1 MTPWYLSTQ
10 VRNFLVPVRFDQP
23 RIERERLKLMAT
35 QPRAG
40 TQSGANVR
48 GAAGV
53 ISDVRDSAAGV
64 ISDVRD
70 QGKEAVEAVA
80 EVRDNMATA
89 IDRSLKDR
97 PYTTLALA
105 VGLGFALGALWAR

>member
-1 MTPWYLSTQ
+1 
-10 VRNFLVPVRFDQP
+10 LVPTRFD
-23 RIERERLKLMAT
+23 RRGSDAKGLKIMAT
-35 QPRAG
+35 QSRAT

-48 GAAGV
+48 GAVG
-53 ISDVRDSAAGV
+53 GV

-80 EVRDNMATA
+80 EVRDNLATA

>member
-1 MTPWYLSTQ
+1 
-10 VRNFLVPVRFDQP
+10 
-23 RIERERLKLMAT
+23 MAT
-35 QPRAG
+35 ATR
-40 TQSGANVR
+40 ANVR
-48 GAAGV
+48 GAVG
-53 ISDVRDSAAGV
+53 GV

-80 EVRDNMATA
+80 DVRDNMATA

-105 VGLGFALGALWAR
+105 VGFGFLLGALWAR

>member
-1 MTPWYLSTQ
+1 
-10 VRNFLVPVRFDQP
+10 
-23 RIERERLKLMAT
+23 MAT
-35 QPRAG
+35 QPRSG
-40 TQSGANVR
+40 TGANVR

-53 ISDVRDSAAGV
+53 MSDVRDSAAGV

-70 QGKEAVEAVA
+70 HGKEAVEAVA
-80 EVRDNMATA
+80 DVRDNMQTA

-105 VGLGFALGALWAR
+105 VGFGFLLGALWAR

>member
-1 MTPWYLSTQ
+1 MRGVSNPGERHLSTQ
-10 VRNFLVPVRFDQP
+10 ARNFLVPTRFDQQ
-23 RIERERLKLMAT
+23 RGSDAKGLKIMAT
-35 QPRAG
+35 QSRAT

-48 GAAGV
+48 GAVG
-53 ISDVRDSAAGV
+53 GV

>member
-1 MTPWYLSTQ
+1 M
-10 VRNFLVPVRFDQP
+10 
-23 RIERERLKLMAT
+23 
-35 QPRAG
+35 
-40 TQSGANVR
+40 R

-89 IDRSLKDR
+89 IDRSL
-97 PYTTLALA
+97 
-105 VGLGFALGALWAR
+105 

>member
-53 ISDVRDSAAGV
+53 ISDVRD
-64 ISDVRD
+64 